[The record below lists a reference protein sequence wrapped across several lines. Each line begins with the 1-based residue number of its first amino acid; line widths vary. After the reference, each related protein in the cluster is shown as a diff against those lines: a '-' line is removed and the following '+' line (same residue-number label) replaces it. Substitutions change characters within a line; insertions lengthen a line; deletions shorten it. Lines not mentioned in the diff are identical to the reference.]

1 MCTAWLSG
9 TGAVPG
15 ICECHEQ
22 DTFWAWG
29 VHGGY
34 GAEITSFRSTNLM
47 TWTNATSFQIKNST
61 EVGFSGICNNAV
73 SRLDTPKGTVSDG
86 SNA

>member
-1 MCTAWLSG
+1 MCLAM
-9 TGAVPG
+9 VQPG
-15 ICECHEQ
+15 E
-22 DTFWAWG
+22 DSTNGSDVFWAWG
-29 VHGGY
+29 VKGQY
-34 GAEITSFRSTNLM
+34 GAKITSFRSTNLM